1 MNYNINKVVNLTTLE
16 ATEFLN
22 GYDLETNLISA
33 IIYAKGD
40 SHNILDDDYREQIRK
55 ESDARYITSKNGQ
68 LKVYSPTFDMVSY
81 KNI

>member
-16 ATEFLN
+16 TMEFLN

-33 IIYAKGD
+33 IICNQGN
-40 SHNILDDDYREQIRK
+40 SHNLLDDDYREQITK
-55 ESDARYITSKNGQ
+55 EADSRYITSKNGQ